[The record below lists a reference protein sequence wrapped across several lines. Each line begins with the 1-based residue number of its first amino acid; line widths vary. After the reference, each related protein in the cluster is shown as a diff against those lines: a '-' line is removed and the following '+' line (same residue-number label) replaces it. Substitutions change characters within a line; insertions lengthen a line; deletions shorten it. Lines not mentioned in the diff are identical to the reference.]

1 MNNLN
6 KEQKLMIRKVLLF
19 VAAAFQ
25 FIFATVNLVNFFR
38 WSSFDCLM
46 ACLNNVVVGLVFII
60 IEFSFEAYDKKLA
73 NKCDTN
79 KIEQKEE
86 TKESE

>member
-1 MNNLN
+1 
-6 KEQKLMIRKVLLF
+6 MIRKVLLF
-19 VAAAFQ
+19 IAAAFQ

-60 IEFSFEAYDKKLA
+60 IELSFEGYDKKLA
-73 NKCDTN
+73 NKNET
-79 KIEQKEE
+79 KIEED